1 MNPKRRTLLLCQ
13 AVVVAAMVSACTHSS
28 PIAVSSDAKST
39 IINAKDKTRVP
50 DEYLIKLSPD
60 TNSGI
65 ITDYF
70 GKYGIKDIF
79 ALGGETYL
87 LVLQNDPGPEMVV
100 SLVFEDDRVLAVQPN
115 IISWDYRSGSNT
127 KNRHN

>member
-1 MNPKRRTLLLCQ
+1 MLCR
-13 AVVVAAMVSACTHSS
+13 ATILAATVSACTHTS
-28 PIAVSSDAKST
+28 PIAASTDAKST
-39 IINAKDKTRVP
+39 IIIAKDTPRVP

-60 TNSGI
+60 ADRGI
-65 ITDYF
+65 IAEYF

-87 LVLQNDPGPEMVV
+87 LVLQHDPGPEMVV
-100 SLVFEDDRVLAVQPN
+100 SLVFEDDRVMAVQPN
-115 IISWDYRSGSNT
+115 IIYWDYRSGSNT